1 MAFKGSKMKDLHTT
15 AAANRRTA
23 LAVAFLVIILGGC
36 TSKSSEQ
43 QDREVQQKSAQAT
56 ATVKQGAQETVAETK
71 DAADQT
77 KEKLDAVAAGVKEG
91 WNGKSGRLDLN
102 AATVDQVATLP
113 GIGRPKAEQIVKGR
127 PYGSTHD
134 LVARGMLSES
144 QYERISTQIT
154 AR

>member
-1 MAFKGSKMKDLHTT
+1 MKDLHV
-15 AAANRRTA
+15 
-23 LAVAFLVIILGGC
+23 AVASKRTVLAGALLVIILSGC
-36 TSKSSEQ
+36 SNRSKSAEQ
-43 QDREVQQKSAQAT
+43 QDREIQQKTAQAT
-56 ATVKQGAQETVAETK
+56 ATVKQGAQETAAETK
-71 DAADQT
+71 DAADQA

-113 GIGRPKAEQIVKGR
+113 GIGRPKAEQIVKAR

-134 LVARGMLSES
+134 LVARGLLSES
-144 QYERISTQIT
+144 QYEHISSQIT